1 MRKVDNCPLCDAQVS
16 DATTIRSTDYLS
28 GDAFTVATCS
38 ECGMAFTTPYPTG
51 AEELARYYPQE
62 DYYGSSTGR
71 RFNPIMERMI
81 SAFRAARAK
90 RVLGVRKTGRV
101 LDIGCGRALLLQH
114 LKSLGWEC
122 YGTELSESLA
132 SHVRETSGI
141 EVRTGELRDMGFEDG
156 SFDVVTAY
164 HVLEHISN
172 PRETLTAVRRLMKSD
187 GLLVVGVPNLA
198 SVQARMSRGRWFHL
212 DVPRHVVHFT
222 PDTLA
227 RMLRECGFEITS
239 RKSYSLEYDPYG
251 LVQSLLNIIG
261 CKMNL
266 LYQIL
271 RRRGIAKPSV
281 KTILYDVPVSLLLA
295 VVLVAPAIA
304 LELVLSLAQLNGTM
318 EFRCRPA
325 AYITISSQ
333 NSEVA

>member
-1 MRKVDNCPLCDAQVS
+1 MRNVENCPLCNLQVS
-16 DATTIRSTDYLS
+16 DATTRRLQSSDYLS
-28 GDAFTVATCS
+28 GDTFTVARCC
-38 ECGMAFTTPYPTG
+38 ECGMAFTNPYPTEG
-51 AEELARYYPQE
+51 EEFARYYPQE
-62 DYYGSSTGR
+62 DYYGSSSGR
-71 RFNPIMERMI
+71 RFNPLMERMI
-81 SAFRAARAK
+81 SAFRARRAK
-90 RVLGVRKTGRV
+90 KVLGVRKIGRV
-101 LDIGCGRALLLQH
+101 LDIGCGRALLLQY
-114 LKSLGWEC
+114 LKSQGWEC

-132 SHVRETSGI
+132 SHVQETSGI
-141 EVRTGELRDMGFEDG
+141 EVRTGELRDMGFDEG

-172 PRETLTAVRRLMKSD
+172 PKATLTEVRRLMKPD

-198 SVQARMSRGRWFHL
+198 SVQARMSGGRWFHL

-222 PDTLA
+222 PDTLG

-261 CKMNL
+261 CRMNL

-271 RRRGIAKPSV
+271 RRRSVGQLSAKTV
-281 KTILYDVPVSLLLA
+281 LYDVPVSLLLA
-295 VVLVAPAIA
+295 MLLVAPAIV

-325 AYITISSQ
+325 AQ
-333 NSEVA
+333 D